1 MKLKKYIHFV
11 MLAVIGLSLSC
22 SKADLLSPEPLKLVK
37 LNITGT
43 SEVNLEYLYKDSV
56 IAESKIMNSNGI
68 NLNMLIT
75 LNDQEGDLKIRKKGT
90 SEILLTKAIAAA
102 PFEQNINIYYDGNK
116 IYNNTISLGIKGFA
130 LSGELE
136 FLIDGVVF
144 SSNNGAVD
152 KVSTILIDKGTTRE
166 ISIRKKGETAV
177 LLTKTIE
184 SVTARQ
190 NIVYFFDG
198 TKIVDNVKLDPP
210 VNPSNMLISAR
221 FQTTFPNHFK
231 GVDVDLVF
239 YTRLLSS
246 SGISVGTKVTPE
258 IRFTLHK
265 DGSFNTIELP
275 PLPGP
280 EYVYSFDIYEKGT
293 NIEPYNPGIGLTPNG
308 YTIKPNEG
316 RVASAYIDFPE
327 NRINFQAGVSKLMIL
342 TDATRVGV
350 VAGIRSVF
358 ISGGKVNDLSKY
370 FQ

>member
-1 MKLKKYIHFV
+1 MKFKKYIHFA

-22 SKADLLSPEPLKLVK
+22 GKAELLSPEPLKLVK
-37 LNITGT
+37 LNIIGT
-43 SEVNLEYLYKDSV
+43 SEVDLEYLYKGSV
-56 IAESKIMNSNGI
+56 IAESNISNSNDVNI
-68 NLNMLIT
+68 TRLLT
-75 LNDQEGDLKIRKKGT
+75 LNDQSGDVQIRKKGT
-90 SEILLTKAIAAA
+90 SEILLTKSIASV
-102 PFEQNINIYYDGNK
+102 PFEQNINIYYDGKK

-144 SSNNGAVD
+144 SSSSGAVD

-166 ISIRKKGETAV
+166 ISIRKKGETAM

-184 SVTARQ
+184 SATTRQ
-190 NIVYFFDG
+190 DITYFFDG

-210 VNPSNMLISAR
+210 VNPSNMMISAR
-221 FQTTFPNHFK
+221 FETTFPNQFK

-239 YTRLLSS
+239 YTRLMVSPNTV
-246 SGISVGTKVTPE
+246 VGTKITPE
-258 IRFTLHK
+258 IRFTLPK
-265 DGSFNTIELP
+265 NGSFNAIELP

-293 NIEPYNPGIGLTPNG
+293 NIEPYNPGSPLTLTG

-316 RVASAYIDFPE
+316 RVASAYIDYPE
-327 NRINFQAGVSKLMIL
+327 NRINFQAGKSKLLII
-342 TDATRVGV
+342 TDSRTLAI
-350 VAGIRSVF
+350 VAGTRSVF

>member
-1 MKLKKYIHFV
+1 MKLKKYIHLL

-22 SKADLLSPEPLKLVK
+22 SKAELLSPEPLKLVQ
-37 LNITGT
+37 LNIIGT
-43 SEVNLEYLYKDSV
+43 SEVDLEYLYKDSV

-68 NLNMLIT
+68 NLSRIIT
-75 LNDQEGDLKIRKKGT
+75 INDQEGDLKIRKKGT

-144 SSNNGAVD
+144 SSNSGAVD

-166 ISIRKKGETAV
+166 ISIRKKGGTAV

-184 SVTARQ
+184 STTARQ

-210 VNPSNMLISAR
+210 VNPSNMMISAR
-221 FQTTFPNHFK
+221 FETTFPNQFK

-246 SGISVGTKVTPE
+246 ANTVVGTKITPE
-258 IRFTLHK
+258 IRFTLPK
-265 DGSFNTIELP
+265 DGSFNAIELP

-280 EYVYSFDIYEKGT
+280 EYIYSFDIYEKGT
-293 NIEPYNPGIGLTPNG
+293 NIEPYNPGSPLTLTG

-316 RVASAYIDFPE
+316 RVTSAYVNYAED
-327 NRINFQAGVSKLMIL
+327 RINFEAGKSKLMII
-342 TDATRVGV
+342 TDSRTLAV
-350 VAGIRSVF
+350 VAGTRSVF